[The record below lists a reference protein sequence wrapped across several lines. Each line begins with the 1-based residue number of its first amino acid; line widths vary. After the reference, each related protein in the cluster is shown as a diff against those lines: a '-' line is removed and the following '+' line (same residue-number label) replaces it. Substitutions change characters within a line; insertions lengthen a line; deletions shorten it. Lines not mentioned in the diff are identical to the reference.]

1 MQKGNIS
8 TPLNLVAN
16 KMDHGIVRLDKK
28 TISQFV
34 FKHTQKSCLSEDV
47 LINGPIEKV
56 LEIV

>member
-8 TPLNLVAN
+8 TPLNLVTN
-16 KMDHGIVRLDKK
+16 KMDHRIVTLDKK

-34 FKHTQKSCLSEDV
+34 LKHPQKSCLSEDI

>member
-1 MQKGNIS
+1 
-8 TPLNLVAN
+8 
-16 KMDHGIVRLDKK
+16 MDHGIVTLDKK

-34 FKHTQKSCLSEDV
+34 LKHPQKSGLSEDV